1 MNRKACPCS
10 LLLILHS
17 CFSCVD
23 LRAILPNL
31 DRMFVL
37 VRCLCFS
44 IVTGSL
50 LLAGC
55 RKLSQP
61 SSFPSQAYDFDQVT
75 DWDAKKVNADLEK
88 AHRSGSLVR
97 RFAQRF
103 KLLNGRDVGR
113 VVDGKTFVVN
123 LPGVNPLFGENVPVR
138 VRGLHA
144 LDLPP
149 ARTEDL
155 PSAIAQWNQ
164 LRKLIEDAQKIELR
178 RLERGKD
185 KFYLVAD
192 VYLDGKFLSQN
203 LCGGPP

>member
-1 MNRKACPCS
+1 MVLAICF
-10 LLLILHS
+10 LL
-17 CFSCVD
+17 F
-23 LRAILPNL
+23 
-31 DRMFVL
+31 
-37 VRCLCFS
+37 
-44 IVTGSL
+44 T
-50 LLAGC
+50 GC
-55 RKLSQP
+55 RNSSQ
-61 SSFPSQAYDFDQVT
+61 SSPSQSQSYEFDQAPDSAT
-75 DWDAKKVNADLEK
+75 NKINADLEK